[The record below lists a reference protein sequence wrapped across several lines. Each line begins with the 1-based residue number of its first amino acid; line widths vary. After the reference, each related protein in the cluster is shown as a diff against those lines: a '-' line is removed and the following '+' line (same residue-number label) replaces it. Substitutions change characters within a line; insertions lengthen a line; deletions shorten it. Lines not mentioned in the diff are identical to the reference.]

1 MPYYIPVGY
10 IIYKITRAVSGEK
23 IRFRGHDLHAQAHI
37 AAEASR
43 RLTEG
48 ACQSRGISL
57 RSKVVEVHAGHSG
70 ASERV
75 PCDCPHSSIAAEA
88 PRRLT
93 EGLVSREVSVCDQSP
108 DGCMIIHVT
117 CTW

>member
-1 MPYYIPVGY
+1 VQKFIQLDEHPHTPYYIPVGY

-48 ACQSRGISL
+48 
-57 RSKVVEVHAGHSG
+57 
-70 ASERV
+70 
-75 PCDCPHSSIAAEA
+75 
-88 PRRLT
+88 
-93 EGLVSREVSVCDQSP
+93 LV
-108 DGCMIIHVT
+108 I
-117 CTW
+117 